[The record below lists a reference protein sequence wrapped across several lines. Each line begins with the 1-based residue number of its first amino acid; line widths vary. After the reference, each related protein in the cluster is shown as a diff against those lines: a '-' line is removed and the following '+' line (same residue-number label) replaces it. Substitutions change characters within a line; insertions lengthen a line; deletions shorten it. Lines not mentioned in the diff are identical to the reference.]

1 MKNLR
6 MTILTCACLAAAH
19 VFAQKVAYRPT
30 AHYGARVDKFA
41 SLPPIDS
48 ATTVMLGNSLTE
60 YGGDWGRR
68 LHADNVVNRG
78 IAGDDATGIAH
89 RLCQILPGKPRKIF
103 LMVGINDLSHGLTA
117 AQTASLACRL
127 IDRIRRDAP
136 DTELYVQSV
145 LPINESTGRWKRL
158 AGRTDDVPE
167 INRLLSRH
175 CSQAG
180 ITYIDLYSK
189 FVRRGTNV
197 LRRELTSDGLHLSPQ
212 GYKLW
217 AFELRKYM

>member
-1 MKNLR
+1 M
-6 MTILTCACLAAAH
+6 AAH

-30 AHYGARVDKFA
+30 RHYGERVDMFA
-41 SLPPIDS
+41 SLPAVDS
-48 ATTVMLGNSLTE
+48 TATVMLGNSLTE
-60 YGGDWGRR
+60 YGGDWGRMLR
-68 LHADNVVNRG
+68 ADNVVNRG
-78 IAGDDATGIAH
+78 IAGDDAMGIAH
-89 RLCQILPGKPRKIF
+89 RLCQILPGKPRRIF
-103 LMVGINDLSHGLTA
+103 LMVGINDLSHGITA
-117 AQTASLACRL
+117 AQTASLVCRL

-158 AGRTDDVPE
+158 AGRTDDIPE
-167 INRLLSRH
+167 INRLLNIH
-175 CSQAG
+175 CSKLG
-180 ITYIDLYSK
+180 IVYVDLYPK